1 MALLQEC
8 PDCFRRYSIK
18 TKSCKCG
25 YSFSRTAGKT
35 YWIEYYD
42 LGHHRRR
49 ERIGPNKAAAEQRL
63 REVLSARTEGR
74 YIRKAKNPHVPF
86 SELAKWYLEQEGVR
100 AKRSY
105 SRDEL
110 SIRRLLKFFGDLRI
124 SEITKGKIE
133 EYQGRRKKEPS
144 GRTPK
149 TLTMPATIN
158 REIACFRSILRRA
171 ANEGVIDSVPVNEF
185 TLLPEN
191 NVRDRLLS
199 QEEFDRLLPHCPP
212 HAQLVL
218 LTAYHTGMRL
228 SEIMNLTW
236 DKVKLN
242 ESLIYLEEED
252 TKTEEKR
259 FVPICEELKSML
271 ESLPRHQ
278 SNRVFTY
285 NGTPLNSL
293 RNSFK
298 TALKKAQIEGFI
310 FHDFRHTRI
319 NNWRLE
325 GHDYFRI
332 MAASGH
338 KTMSTFKRYNK
349 VTKEEVKLLVSPAR
363 SHQYG
368 HHKEK
373 KG

>member
-1 MALLQEC
+1 VQ
-8 PDCFRRYSIK
+8 
-18 TKSCKCG
+18 
-25 YSFSRTAGKT
+25 
-35 YWIEYYD
+35 
-42 LGHHRRR
+42 
-49 ERIGPNKAAAEQRL
+49 
-63 REVLSARTEGR
+63 
-74 YIRKAKNPHVPF
+74 F

-158 REIACFRSILRRA
+158 REIACLRSILRRA

-285 NGTPLNSL
+285 NDTPLNSL